1 MNAQT
6 QGTHWR
12 RLINTKYLGAY
23 SLPANKDLTVTIRS
37 VNNELVEGDKGR
49 KDQCIVA
56 QIVGNKPLIL
66 NKTNCKTI
74 EKMYG
79 PVIENW
85 AGKQIT
91 LYEST
96 TRMGGEMVGCLRI
109 RSNVPNVEKVLHPI
123 TPQQFDKALKA
134 VETGHYSIDQIVAG
148 YALTQDQLSQLN
160 GVKKNETN

>member
-12 RLINTKYLGAY
+12 RLVNTKYLGPY

-109 RSNVPNVEKVLHPI
+109 RSNLPNHLPTKRPLAQERFLTALEQV
-123 TPQQFDKALKA
+123 KANKYDPNKL
-134 VETGHYSIDQIVAG
+134 VNEFE
-148 YALTQDQLSQLN
+148 LTQEQLN
-160 GVKKNETN
+160 QLNQELAQ

>member
-1 MNAQT
+1 MNAQS

-12 RLINTKYLGAY
+12 RLVNTKYLGAY

-56 QIVGNKPLIL
+56 QIIGNKPLIL

-79 PVIENW
+79 PEIENW

-96 TRMGGEMVGCLRI
+96 TRMGSETVGCLRI
-109 RSNVPNVEKVLHPI
+109 R
-123 TPQQFDKALKA
+123 
-134 VETGHYSIDQIVAG
+134 
-148 YALTQDQLSQLN
+148 ALTPNLQPVKEPLSAERFEKAMQQVRDGKYDPNKLYN
-160 GVKKNETN
+160 DHALTAEQIEQMNKEFK